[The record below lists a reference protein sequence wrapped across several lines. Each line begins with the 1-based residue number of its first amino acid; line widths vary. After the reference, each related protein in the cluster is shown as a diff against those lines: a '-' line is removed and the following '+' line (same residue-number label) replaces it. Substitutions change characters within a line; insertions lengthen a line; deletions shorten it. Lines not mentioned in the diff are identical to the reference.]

1 MTLATTN
8 PIFSGTVTASTSASM
23 PVLKSSQ
30 DWIGIVL
37 SVTAVT
43 GTGATVV
50 FGLQWSM
57 DGQTWAD
64 ADGTRDEFAPIT
76 APCTV
81 AKRFDAKAPYWR
93 AYIIVAGATP
103 SFTGSANAYN

>member
-8 PIFSGTVTASTSASM
+8 PIFSGTVTASASASM

-37 SVTAVT
+37 SITAVS
-43 GTGATVV
+43 GTAAAVV

-64 ADGTRDEFAPIT
+64 ADGARDEFAAIT

-81 AKRFDAKAPYWR
+81 ARRFDAKAPYWR
-93 AYIIVAGATP
+93 AYITVTGTAP